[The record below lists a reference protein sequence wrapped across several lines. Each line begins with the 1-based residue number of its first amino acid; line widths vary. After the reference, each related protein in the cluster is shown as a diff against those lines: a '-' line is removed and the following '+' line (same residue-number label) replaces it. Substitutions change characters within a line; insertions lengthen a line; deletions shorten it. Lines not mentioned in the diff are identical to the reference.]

1 MKLCRCNQL
10 ENRFFHPLPFL
21 SKYNAKFLLTSCGN
35 AAMTAEKRKHVRRKT
50 GVRGMIAATERAARF
65 ECLVTD
71 MSQTGARIIT
81 KTKVEMPESFLLF
94 LLPRGTRRCTTIWQR
109 GEQLGVRFRY
119 PLATN
124 VDPK

>member
-1 MKLCRCNQL
+1 MPRQA
-10 ENRFFHPLPFL
+10 RT
-21 SKYNAKFLLTSCGN
+21 KFLLTSCRN
-35 AAMTAEKRKHVRRKT
+35 AAMASEKRKHVRRKI
-50 GVRGMIAATERAARF
+50 GVRAMLAATERSTRF

-71 MSQTGARIIT
+71 KSQMGARIIT
-81 KTKVEMPESFLLF
+81 KTKVEMPQSFLLF
-94 LLPRGTRRCTTIWQR
+94 LSPRVTRRCATIWQR